1 MTVYILAAKRTAIGS
16 LQGVLKDFSA
26 TDLGGLAIQAALKE
40 AHVSTQ
46 AVDEVLMGCVLTA
59 GLGQAPARQAA
70 IKAGLDTHT
79 TAVTVNK
86 VCGSGMRTLMFAA
99 DSLAAGHHR
108 VVVAGGMESMSR
120 SPYLL
125 TKARSGYRLGHGQL
139 YDHTFIDGL
148 EDAYQAGTL
157 MGVFAD
163 QCAEEHGFSRQDQ
176 DAFALGSLNRVKA
189 AQHNGAFQAEIT
201 AITGK
206 DGSPIDCDEAPL
218 KAKPDKIPTLKPAFG
233 ANGTVTA
240 ANASSISDGAAA
252 LVLASSDYV
261 QQTGTT
267 PMARIIGQASFAQAP
282 EHFTTAPVGAI
293 QALLKR
299 CQWSLDQVDLFEI
312 NEAFAV
318 VTLACMKQL
327 ALDPAKVNV
336 HGGACALG
344 HPIGASGARVMVT
357 LVHALK
363 QRGLKRGIAAVC
375 IGGGEATAIAVE
387 MM

>member
-1 MTVYILAAKRTAIGS
+1 MTVYLLAAKRTALGS
-16 LQGVLKDFSA
+16 LQGALKDFSA
-26 TDLGGLAIQAALKE
+26 TDLGGFAIRAAIQE
-40 AHVSTQ
+40 AGVDASS
-46 AVDEVLMGCVLTA
+46 VDEVLMGCVLTA

-70 IKAGLDTHT
+70 LKAGLDNHT

-86 VCGSGMRTLMFAA
+86 VCGSGMRTVMFAA
-99 DSLAAGHHR
+99 DSLAAGHHQL
-108 VVVAGGMESMSR
+108 VVAGGMESMSN

-125 TKARSGYRLGHGQL
+125 TKARSGYRLGHGKL
-139 YDHTFIDGL
+139 ADHTFLDGL

-163 QCAEEHGFSRQDQ
+163 QCAMDHHVSRQDQ
-176 DAFALGSLNRVKA
+176 DAFALSSLTRVKA
-189 AQHNGAFQAEIT
+189 AQDSGAFQAEIV
-201 AITGK
+201 AIASK
-206 DGSPIDCDEAPL
+206 DGSLIDTDEAPL

-233 ANGTVTA
+233 PQGTVTA

-252 LVLASSDYV
+252 LVLASGDYV
-261 QQTGTT
+261 RQTGVT
-267 PMARIIGQASFAQAP
+267 PMARIIAQASVAQAP

-299 CQWSLDQVDLFEI
+299 CQWSLEQVDLFEI

-318 VTLACMKQL
+318 VTLACMQALK
-327 ALDPAKVNV
+327 LDPAKVNV
-336 HGGACALG
+336 NGGACALG
-344 HPIGASGARVMVT
+344 HPIGASGARVIVT

-387 MM
+387 MV